1 MLPVK
6 GDWTF
11 ISCFSSL
18 SQALLPS
25 DIHWAPSPVYNNC
38 VLIWLPLDLL
48 NNQTVA
54 DRKMSSNILVLLLFC
69 DSPERKESLVHPQ
82 SPS

>member
-1 MLPVK
+1 MLSMK

-38 VLIWLPLDLL
+38 VLIWLTLDPL
-48 NNQTVA
+48 NNQTAA
-54 DRKMSSNILVLLLFC
+54 DRKMPSFSFC
-69 DSPERKESLVHPQ
+69 FYFVIHHEGKESLVHPQ